1 MRFRDYTRKGKK
13 SYVKSLQSS
22 KSYCKE
28 CLVQK
33 QSNFIGIFKRAKHS
47 NRSCLNIN
55 SQWYK

>member
-33 QSNFIGIFKRAKHS
+33 QSNFIGIFKCAKHS
-47 NRSCLNIN
+47 NHV
-55 SQWYK
+55 